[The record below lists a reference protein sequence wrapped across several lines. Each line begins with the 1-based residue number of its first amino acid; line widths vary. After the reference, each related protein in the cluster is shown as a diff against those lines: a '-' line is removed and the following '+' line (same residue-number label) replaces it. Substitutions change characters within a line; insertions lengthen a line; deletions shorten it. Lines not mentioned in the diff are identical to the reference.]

1 MFGVCMWYV
10 QMRMEPDIVGT
21 DVVSALQET
30 CIKVLGVFDRMLF
43 CENTKTEYVV
53 IRWYNDCKA
62 LVLFTGWE
70 PFYISLLWGREAV
83 MDVVSEILDM
93 IGDILELVITRV
105 IKRKKAKNERSK
117 EKQCITK

>member
-1 MFGVCMWYV
+1 
-10 QMRMEPDIVGT
+10 
-21 DVVSALQET
+21 
-30 CIKVLGVFDRMLF
+30 
-43 CENTKTEYVV
+43 
-53 IRWYNDCKA
+53 
-62 LVLFTGWE
+62 
-70 PFYISLLWGREAV
+70 